1 MSEYIVTLADNGYIM
16 ESNEPAMRLVYEC
29 GSELPLRMMN
39 ELLGDVANAIEK
51 GESDKCKITIKVEE
65 L

>member
-1 MSEYIVTLADNGYIM
+1 MLAIITLTGGWEIIFYCMCIYIV
-16 ESNEPAMRLVYEC
+16 
-29 GSELPLRMMN
+29 MN